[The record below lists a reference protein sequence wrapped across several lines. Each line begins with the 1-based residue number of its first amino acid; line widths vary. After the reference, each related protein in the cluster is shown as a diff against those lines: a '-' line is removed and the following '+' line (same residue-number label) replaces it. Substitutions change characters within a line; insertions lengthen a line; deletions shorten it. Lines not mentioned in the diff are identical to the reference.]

1 MIRFLSLLS
10 LWALFACN
18 STPDSSASTTDLEE
32 KPIQAY
38 TLNGEPL
45 FIPDRSVEVSRS
57 LQLKLDSAK
66 LKWDNDPSEM
76 NFIWYGRRMAYTNR
90 YNEAISIFSSGIDKY
105 PQSYKLYRHR
115 GHRWL
120 SIRKFDEAIKDFSE
134 AAKLVGDQDIQIEP
148 DGMPNSQ
155 NVPLSN
161 TQFNIYY
168 HLGLAYYL
176 KADWTMAEIAY
187 RQCMDYSV
195 NNDLLVATADW
206 LYMTLK
212 KQGKDEEAGLLLDSI
227 SNDMA
232 IIENDSYFRRLLMYK
247 GEMLPEELFNDSGEL
262 DDITIATQG
271 YGVGN
276 YHLQKG
282 DTALAIEILNK
293 VISGKSWS
301 AFGFIAAEAEL
312 RYLDN

>member
-10 LWALFACN
+10 LWILFACSSN
-18 STPDSSASTTDLEE
+18 PDSDTSSIDIQAE
-32 KPIQAY
+32 PIQAY
-38 TLNGEPL
+38 TLNGDPL
-45 FIPDRSVEVSRS
+45 FIPDRSIDVNQS
-57 LQLKLDSAK
+57 LQLKIDSAK
-66 LKWDNDPSEM
+66 LNWERDPSEM
-76 NFIWYGRRMAYTNR
+76 NFIWYGRRVAYTNR
-90 YNEAISIFSSGIDKY
+90 YNEAISIYSSGIEKY

-120 SIRKFDEAIKDFSE
+120 SIRKFDEAINDFSE
-134 AAKLVGDQDIQIEP
+134 AAKLIGDRDIQTEP

-155 NVPLSN
+155 NIPLSN

-176 KADWTMAEIAY
+176 KADWSMAEIAY

-212 KQGKDEEAGLLLDSI
+212 KQGKEEEAALLLDSI
-227 SNDMA
+227 SNDMK

-247 GEMLPEELFNDSGEL
+247 GELLPEELFNDSSEL

-282 DTALAIEILNK
+282 DTALSIEIFNK

-312 RYLDN
+312 TNIDN